1 VKPILM
7 FTMESCPH
15 CKRAL
20 LWMEELKQE
29 KPEYR
34 DLQITIIDETMHPDI
49 SSNYDYYYVPTY
61 FVENSK
67 VHEGVPS
74 KDLIRNVFNKAC
86 E

>member
-1 VKPILM
+1 M
-7 FTMESCPH
+7 FIMESCPH

-34 DLQITIIDETMHPDI
+34 GLQITIIDETIHPDI
-49 SSNYDYYYVPTY
+49 SKNYDYYYVPTY

-74 KDLIRNVFNKAC
+74 KDLIRNVLNKAC